1 MEVDQHMG
9 QRERTARGKK
19 GDKGGGAK
27 AGKYGKQGQWSQ
39 PGQWGQQGNWWN
51 DSGKR
56 KSVRRPGKEQR
67 QRPVPHLWPDWPLEV
82 GVPFQAERQ
91 GRESS

>member
-51 DSGKR
+51 DFREEEISKAARERAKAKASAAPVARLATGSGSALSSR
-56 KSVRRPGKEQR
+56 KAR
-67 QRPVPHLWPDWPLEV
+67 
-82 GVPFQAERQ
+82 A
-91 GRESS
+91 